1 MRYFGE
7 YGEDVIHLDEIIKKK
22 WKIKYLL
29 IPIGVFWAYQYLW
42 LSDDCFITFRYISN
56 LFAGNGLVYNAGEY
70 VEGFTHPLWLLML
83 IPFNPSLEIASQV
96 LGLLSFG
103 AIIYLLTR
111 SGWLAALLVV
121 CNTEMRVWATGGLE
135 TMSFTL
141 LVFLSVWATLE
152 KKKWVGWILL
162 AIVLTRPDGII
173 IAGIVLLFNWK
184 YYKPLLLLI
193 PLLGLRYIYYGD
205 LLPNTYYAKE
215 GTDFIQGF
223 YYVWV
228 YISVY
233 ISTFLLLI
241 GFKFIKDREISL
253 PMAVIFAY
261 SILFTAQVGGD
272 FMYARFIIPVIPLVY
287 FVIENSLKRFKN
299 PSLLI
304 GVCVLVFFE
313 ISFRHNLFYDAADK
327 HKPAFELK
335 GITDE
340 QWYWSHDLGGGLN
353 QIEYNEYVGEYL
365 RNLFGERKFC
375 VLLRG
380 QASLGY
386 YANFYTC
393 IENAGLTD
401 KYIARLPGRGRIGH
415 KKNATLE
422 YMKQR
427 GVNFVFQRAVYDKTN
442 KQVTF
447 KDIGVRAEIITFDDN
462 VKSLFNK

>member
-1 MRYFGE
+1 MRN
-7 YGEDVIHLDEIIKKK
+7 
-22 WKIKYLL
+22 IKYLL
-29 IPIGVFWAYQYLW
+29 IPIGMFWAYQYLW

-83 IPFNPSLEIASQV
+83 IPFNPSLEIASQL

-121 CNTEMRVWATGGLE
+121 CNTEMRVWATSGLE
-135 TMSFTL
+135 TMFFTF
-141 LVFLSVWATLE
+141 LVFLSVWATIE
-152 KKKWVGWILL
+152 KKNWVGWILL
-162 AIVLTRPDGII
+162 AMVLTRPDGII
-173 IAGIVLLFNWK
+173 IAGIVLLFNWR

-193 PLLGLRYIYYGD
+193 PLLGLRYFYYGD
-205 LLPNTYYAKE
+205 LLPNAYYAKT
-215 GTDFIQGF
+215 GGGSYFSQGF
-223 YYVWV
+223 YYIWI

-241 GFKFIKDREISL
+241 GFKFIKNREFAL
-253 PMAVIFAY
+253 PIAIIFAY
-261 SILFTAQVGGD
+261 LILFVARVGGD
-272 FMYARFIIPVIPLVY
+272 FMYARFIIPVIPLIY
-287 FVIENSLKRFKN
+287 FVIESSLKRFKN
-299 PSLLI
+299 PALLI
-304 GVCVLVFFE
+304 GVCALIAFE
-313 ISFRHNLFYDAADK
+313 MNFRHNLFYDAADN
-327 HKPAFELK
+327 HKPAFELQ

-353 QIEYNEYVGEYL
+353 QIEANEYVGGYL
-365 RNLFGERKFC
+365 KNLFGEKKFC

-386 YANFYTC
+386 YANFHTC

-401 KYIARLPGRGRIGH
+401 KYIARLPLEERGRVGH
-415 KKNATLE
+415 EKNATLE

-427 GVNFVFQRAVYDKTN
+427 GVNFVFQRTVYDKAN

-447 KDIGVRAEIITFDDN
+447 KQIGLRAEIITFDDN
-462 VKSLFNK
+462 VKSLFKEKSQ